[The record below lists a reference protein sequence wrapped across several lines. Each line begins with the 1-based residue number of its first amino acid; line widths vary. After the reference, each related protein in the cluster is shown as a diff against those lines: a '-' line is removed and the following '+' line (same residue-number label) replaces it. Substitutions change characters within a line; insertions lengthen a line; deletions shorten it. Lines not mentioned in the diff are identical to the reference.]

1 MQFSDN
7 KRPPVLPLECWVKG
21 MCHQA
26 RLPSFLKSN
35 LKFPTSELGKNLE
48 VSLAI
53 QEIVLQISA
62 ESTISKTDFWDH
74 GKTQSL
80 KALTVQA

>member
-1 MQFSDN
+1 MKFSDN
-7 KRPPVLPLECWVKG
+7 KRPPVLPLECWVKS

-26 RLPSFLKSN
+26 RLPS
-35 LKFPTSELGKNLE
+35 
-48 VSLAI
+48 LAM
-53 QEIVLQISA
+53 QETSA

-80 KALTVQA
+80 KALAVQA